1 MKPFTDIQNRL
12 AQQVPALRYIDEDW
26 GQLDYYE
33 GHPPVQ
39 FPCALIDCGDIA
51 VTQMGGRVMLDKI
64 SVVIRIADLRLSNT
78 SNAAPQ
84 TQKTAA
90 YQLFET
96 LQQVI
101 CALHGY
107 TGSPD
112 VYGRLVR
119 TAGQRIRRKDGIKMY
134 ELTFECLLRNTAAQQ
149 NLVAVQAT
157 PQINVDTI

>member
-101 CALHGY
+101 CALHGW

-112 VYGRLVR
+112 VYG
-119 TAGQRIRRKDGIKMY
+119 QRVRRKDGIRMY
-134 ELTFECLLRNTAAQQ
+134 EVTFECLLRNTAAQP
-149 NLVAVQAT
+149 NLVAVEVM
-157 PQINVDTI
+157 PQISVDTILNPV